1 MKPSVMQSLLQ
12 SEPVHGS
19 FFLLPG
25 VEVVLLSGIF
35 SCVGRAAWGGSAS
48 KFQVK
53 RKFRIIDILS
63 Y

>member
-1 MKPSVMQSLLQ
+1 MQSLLQ

-25 VEVVLLSGIF
+25 VDMVLLSGIF
-35 SCVGRAAWGGSAS
+35 LRVGRAAWGGSAS
-48 KFQVK
+48 KIQVK
-53 RKFRIIDILS
+53 YKFHIIDILS